1 MTVESTQPSSISVT
15 IAAKIRPIHDPS
27 SVYYLHPSEGPSN
40 SLTKYLLKGDNFDV
54 WEQAICNALEGRS
67 KIGVLYEKGFPKPTN
82 ELELDAWKAN
92 NSIISS
98 WIFNRADETIQPSIV
113 AHKITH
119 ELWTDIT
126 AKYGGTNSPRSWQ
139 LKSDLQMLRQ
149 RGQYVVSY
157 YNQFITIWN
166 QLYGSIDPTCG
177 CICPVAARMRQEKTH
192 AFLLGLDDAQ
202 FGATRS
208 QIFGTRPLPVLN
220 EAYYLVSQEER
231 HKSIV
236 RNRDD
241 HTDGLAFAVETQS
254 TPPLKYKCTH
264 CRKNGHSAEWCFLL
278 IGFPSGGRRGR
289 RGGRGGRRGRGPP
302 SGREQSAGRGDGMA
316 AHADSPTSLA
326 VTTGSSQGGN
336 FPGLSAEQM
345 TRLLNML
352 DTPTQSGNNT
362 GTVHALS
369 PDWLSDSGASHH
381 MTGNF
386 SSLYDIMSV
395 PECSIDLPD
404 GTHVVANYCG
414 SDRVLTTEIGRGTAR
429 NGVYVFQSQAFVSA
443 SRVDQTNIAP
453 QQPEFITSTKPTTTV
468 PPVDLGVVPPPSR
481 TSSRVRHP
489 PGYLSEYVCQSA
501 THVPPVTRP
510 STTPRSAHKDHT
522 LFIFRRGADFLA
534 ILIYID
540 DILVTGNNL
549 NLCASFKKYLHNCFQ
564 LKDLGPLKYF
574 LGIECA
580 RSSTV
585 LVLCQCKYALEILQE
600 AGLTDCKSAST
611 PLLPGHGLATSTSAT
626 IRDPSKYRRLV
637 GRLIYLMITRLD
649 LAYLVHLLS
658 QFMHEPRVDHLNVAM
673 HVLRYLKGHPGQGIL
688 LRADSNLQIMA
699 YCDLD

>member
-414 SDRVLTTEIGRGTAR
+414 SVQISSNLILKNVLFIPNLKRHLISDRVLTTEIGRGTAR

-443 SRVDQTNIAP
+443 SRVDQR
-453 QQPEFITSTKPTTTV
+453 
-468 PPVDLGVVPPPSR
+468 PPNKF
-481 TSSRVRHP
+481 
-489 PGYLSEYVCQSA
+489 A
-501 THVPPVTRP
+501 
-510 STTPRSAHKDHT
+510 PRSLKCMFLGYPSGTKGWQEFGTDYTDTFAPIARMGTVRILLSVVVAKKWEIHQLDVNNAFLHGDITEEVYMRLPPKYSNAHPGK
-522 LFIFRRGADFLA
+522 
-534 ILIYID
+534 
-540 DILVTGNNL
+540 
-549 NLCASFKKYLHNCFQ
+549 